1 MKLYQEVDNSDVLE
15 KVIALVDEAQ
25 KTLFVVEGE
34 DDNHEVQPDDK
45 YFQAVQAFLNRGGK
59 VYRYYFGTQK
69 AFLNTQA
76 DNPEII
82 YYYCGGMENYQR
94 AVIADGI
101 QTMAKIGH
109 QFVYSKNPLWVK
121 MLQDYFGEFK

>member
-15 KVIALVDEAQ
+15 KVIALVDKAQ

-45 YFQAVQAFLNRGGK
+45 YFQAVQAFLNRGGI
-59 VYRYYFGTQK
+59 VYRYYFGK
-69 AFLNTQA
+69 EKGFLNAQS

-82 YYYCGGMENYQR
+82 YYYCGEMENYQR
-94 AVIADGI
+94 AVIADGN
-101 QTMAKIGH
+101 QAMAKIGN
-109 QFVYSKNPLWVK
+109 QFVYSENPLWVK
-121 MLQDYFGEFK
+121 MLQDYLCEFK